1 MKTRLTYRA
10 YGEKG
15 NNMGWNDDHRNA
27 VADRWGNKFRE
38 SSLSPDKFKK
48 QMKRTLKE
56 YGWSENDIEK
66 MVTRAFGKDDE

>member
-1 MKTRLTYRA
+1 MTTRLTYLA

-48 QMKRTLKE
+48 QMEITLK
-56 YGWSENDIEK
+56 
-66 MVTRAFGKDDE
+66 